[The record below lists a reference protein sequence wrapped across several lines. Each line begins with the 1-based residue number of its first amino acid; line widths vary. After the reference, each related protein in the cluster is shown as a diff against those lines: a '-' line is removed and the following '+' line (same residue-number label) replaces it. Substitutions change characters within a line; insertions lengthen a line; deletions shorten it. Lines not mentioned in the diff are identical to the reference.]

1 MKNGITISNT
11 PVQYYKYRNKN
22 LVKQRNYNSDLNLER
37 EFINVE
43 VENLQDVIEKLKKK
57 YSDIKI
63 KNAMLENDL
72 EVKTSRL
79 SKISS
84 DSIKY
89 KCFAEVLENIPH
101 ENLLILQLK
110 W

>member
-1 MKNGITISNT
+1 
-11 PVQYYKYRNKN
+11 
-22 LVKQRNYNSDLNLER
+22 
-37 EFINVE
+37 
-43 VENLQDVIEKLKKK
+43 
-57 YSDIKI
+57 
-63 KNAMLENDL
+63 MLENDL